1 MAVSISTVLAG
12 VNAHVAEVEAS
23 ADADTTAT
31 IPHGLPAAPD
41 MVSVVPL
48 QAAAR
53 TSDWI
58 VTTIDGTNIVL
69 EKTTGAGSGAA
80 GVQVRVVALLPH
92 SIIR

>member
-1 MAVSISTVLAG
+1 MAVSITTVLAG

-23 ADADTTAT
+23 ADADTSAT
-31 IPHGLPAAPD
+31 IPHGLSAAPD
-41 MVSVVPL
+41 FVALVPL

-58 VTTIDGTNIVL
+58 ATTIDGTNIVV

-80 GVQVRVVALLPH
+80 GAQLRVVASLPH
-92 SIIR
+92 SIVR